1 MINQKK
7 FKQNKFKK
15 TTFYWQSCYSSTY
28 IPGQYIRFLK
38 ISVISGNVNF
48 FSCQFFFQ
56 NEKETYKSLA
66 QKKIKNNKKK
76 LLFFSNKT
84 ESNPRTHWQETF
96 GTSGLLFTQAC
107 GWVTKAGEGT
117 CSRSQKKIIMADPRV
132 KQIKIK
138 TGVVKR

>member
-7 FKQNKFKK
+7 IKQNKLKK

-48 FSCQFFFQ
+48 FFLSIFFSKWERNIQKSCS
-56 NEKETYKSLA
+56 E
-66 QKKIKNNKKK
+66 KIKNNKKK

-117 CSRSQKKIIMADPRV
+117 CSRSQQKIIMADPRV